1 MVLDQLW
8 HLVRYQPFI
17 GPILVR
23 WEDYRKGNLQ
33 LAIGEYSYT
42 RTEGRFTDE
51 VVCRDVMGALVLL
64 MNLQLENFTNKK
76 NVSSDSSMFRIKK
89 TTINQG
95 IHVNSFGRVNKS
107 FCQFVIDFLSMLL
120 VFNAWSSHVS
130 QTVPAPHVT
139 GVPDR
144 VYDLMKTNRSILV
157 HYVLSKQV
165 SDSGKSQ
172 QIKFV
177 VAYQF
182 DNLTWA
188 LALAVP
194 LFFFSQVFLFPTGAD
209 WELPKLK
216 KLWSTLVNYKTKFER
231 GVISLFDGYDDH
243 QVCLLFVSSRYYIM
257 LRNVNANTP
266 LLRFCS

>member
-1 MVLDQLW
+1 
-8 HLVRYQPFI
+8 
-17 GPILVR
+17 
-23 WEDYRKGNLQ
+23 LQ

-51 VVCRDVMGALVLL
+51 VVCRDVLGALVLS

-76 NVSSDSSMFRIKK
+76 NVSPDSSMFRIKK

-107 FCQFVIDFLSMLL
+107 FCQFAIDFLSMLL
-120 VFNAWSSHVS
+120 VFDAWSSHVS

-139 GVPDR
+139 GAPNR

-172 QIKFV
+172 RIKFE
-177 VAYQF
+177 AYQLVLCIVTIYYVT
-182 DNLTWA
+182 DCIELVLYNLTRA
-188 LALAVP
+188 FILAVP
-194 LFFFSQVFLFPTGAD
+194 LFFFYQVFLYFPLEQIGNS
-209 WELPKLK
+209 P
-216 KLWSTLVNYKTKFER
+216 N
-231 GVISLFDGYDDH
+231 
-243 QVCLLFVSSRYYIM
+243 
-257 LRNVNANTP
+257 
-266 LLRFCS
+266 